1 MKATPMKLRIKV
13 VPYLLLIALVMP
25 WGCPIETPEAQ
36 PDAGTLSGMDL
47 LRGLTAMQERT
58 RFDLLETAKKNIDQ
72 LAMKDIESALTTL
85 RQKNVSTLIY
95 VFMETKNKRLYQ
107 LGPPAR
113 RALENSAGSFPNI
126 AYYYARVNPAAGL
139 PALLRLY
146 EQQPKY
152 RLAICLALGEV
163 CQSDAGDFL
172 LTQARHHKRRGEDIT
187 PFLSGLKTSCS
198 PVKTEALDWFL
209 KQNLNREELIALSEM
224 DLALPPARLKEFWQ
238 AGGQR
243 RFFSI
248 QVILD
253 EPDTHFEVLEWLIA
267 QYLDAGDTETIEQW
281 MHSDSMQAATAKR
294 VIVLRESTL
303 KKIRRPATGPAAPAN

>member
-1 MKATPMKLRIKV
+1 MKSDLMELRIKFA
-13 VPYLLLIALVMP
+13 PYLLLIALAVH
-25 WGCPIETPEAQ
+25 WGCPIEAPKAQ
-36 PDAGTLSGMDL
+36 PNAGALSGMDL
-47 LRGLTAMQERT
+47 LRGLTAMEERT
-58 RFDLLETAKKNIDQ
+58 RFALLETAKKNINQ
-72 LAMKDIESALTTL
+72 LALKDIEVTLTAL

-107 LGPPAR
+107 LRPPAR
-113 RALENSAGSFPNI
+113 QALENSAGSFPNI

-139 PALLRLY
+139 PALRRLF
-146 EQQPKY
+146 EQQPRY
-152 RLAICLALGEV
+152 RLAISLALGEV
-163 CQSDAGDFL
+163 CHSDASDFL
-172 LTQARHHKRRGEDIT
+172 LSQARQHKRRGEDIT

-209 KQNLNREELIALSEM
+209 KQNLNREELIALSEI
-224 DLALPPARLKEFWQ
+224 DLALPSARLKELWR
-238 AGGQR
+238 AGGQG
-243 RFFSI
+243 RFLAI
-248 QVILD
+248 QIILG
-253 EPDTHFEVLEWLIA
+253 EPNTHFEVLEWLIA